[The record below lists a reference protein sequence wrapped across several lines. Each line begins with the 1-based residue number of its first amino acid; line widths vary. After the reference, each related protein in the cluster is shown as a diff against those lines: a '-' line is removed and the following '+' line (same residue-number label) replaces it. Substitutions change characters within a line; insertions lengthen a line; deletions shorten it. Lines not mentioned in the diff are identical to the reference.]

1 MSRRSN
7 SGPGRTSAQRQSTI
21 VQIVVIGLLVFCCV
35 ASLVVWLVSRQGSKQ
50 PTQTTVTDQRNATL
64 TLAYSPEKAAL
75 VKKLTDEFNAQ
86 KLRTPDGQAMRI
98 ELAELT
104 PEEMV
109 AQALTGQS
117 SFQALTPDSS
127 LWLDQLNRQWA
138 ESLAAEPGTIQPQ
151 LAGEPVRYAVTPIVI
166 AAWEDSARA
175 LGWPDHSVGW
185 TTIQT
190 RVQQDK
196 DFRWSH
202 PSTAYASGLLAT
214 LAEFYAG
221 AGVQRGLTAE
231 LAQDPKTLE
240 FVGNIEKTVKYYGE
254 GELAAI
260 QRAVQEGPGS
270 LDAFVVSEQLLTGF
284 NTGAFGAPPAKL
296 VALYP
301 AEGTLW
307 ADHPLALLETPE
319 VTPNQRRTFQSLR
332 EFLATPEVQKQVLL
346 AGYRPADLSIP
357 LDSSGSPLTAANG
370 VNPAEPQTTLQLPT
384 ADVVSVVRN
393 AWALTKRK
401 TNVFLVADTSG
412 SMEGDKLE
420 GAQAALRAFLA
431 QVPSNQE
438 RVGLVEFNS
447 DVVNVIELDT
457 LANNRAVLAREIDNL
472 EAGGNTALLDAV
484 RTAYLRLQRQAD
496 PERINAIVAM
506 TDGKENASAV
516 TLREL
521 AQEIQQGNRDLPV
534 VIFAVAYGRDAD
546 YDVLQVLADASG
558 GQVRAGTPE
567 TIRDLYKILS
577 TYF

>member
-1 MSRRSN
+1 MSRRRN
-7 SGPGRTSAQRQSTI
+7 PGSARGQATRQNAAI
-21 VQIVVIGLLVFCCV
+21 PAVVVGLLIVCCLG
-35 ASLVVWLVSRQGSKQ
+35 SLVVWLVNRQGSNQ
-50 PTQTTVTDQRNATL
+50 AAQTAVTDQRNAAVTI
-64 TLAYSPEKAAL
+64 AYSPEKATLIKDL
-75 VKKLTDEFNAQ
+75 VGKFNAE
-86 KLRTPDGQAMRI
+86 KLRTPDGQPMRLDLV
-98 ELAELT
+98 EMT

-109 AQALTGQS
+109 TRALAGGS

-138 ESLAAEPGTIQPQ
+138 ESQAAAEPGAIQPT

-166 AAWEDSARA
+166 AAWEDSARS
-175 LGWPDHSVGW
+175 LGWPEQPVGW
-185 TTIQT
+185 TTLQT
-190 RVQQDK
+190 RAQQDK
-196 DFRWSH
+196 NFRWSH

-231 LAQDPKTLE
+231 LAQDPKTLQ
-240 FVGNIEKTVKYYGE
+240 FVGDVEKTVKYYGE

-260 QRAVQEGPGS
+260 QRAAKEGPAS
-270 LDAFVVSEQLLTGF
+270 
-284 NTGAFGAPPAKL
+284 L

-319 VTPNQRRTFQSLR
+319 VTPNQRRTFQAFR
-332 EFLATPEVQKQVLL
+332 EFLATPEIQKSVLQ

-357 LDSSGSPLTAANG
+357 LDGPDSPLTAANG
-370 VNPAEPQTTLQLPT
+370 VNPAEPQTTLQLPSP
-384 ADVVSVVRN
+384 DVVSVVRN
-393 AWALTKRK
+393 AWAFTKRK

-412 SMEGDKLE
+412 SMDGDKLNN
-420 GAQAALRAFLA
+420 AQTALRAFLA
-431 QVPSNQE
+431 QILSDQE

-457 LANNRAVLAREIDNL
+457 LANNRAVLTREVDNL

-506 TDGKENASAV
+506 TDGKENSSAV
-516 TLREL
+516 SLQEL
-521 AQEIQQGNRDLPV
+521 ADEIRRGNRDLPV

-546 YDVLQVLADASG
+546 LQVLQTLADASG